1 MTPKDPF
8 AETSIGD
15 FERPIVPPKAPPK
28 AEGPVPA
35 ALDADERALANAA
48 DDVKKELKPLE
59 RYEKALKDLKLTR
72 DEAATIVD
80 TILMQGYWT
89 KEMKL
94 TPKRKIVFRSRLY
107 KDTQRFHD
115 FCEVTQPRNPS
126 YYNEILYKYSL
137 AASLEQYDT
146 VKFDHP
152 GRDADEKMIAEAFRK
167 RLSFVENLGDP
178 ALRLCYAKLSEFD
191 EIVSTVMQEGAV
203 ENF

>member
-1 MTPKDPF
+1 MPVKDPF
-8 AETSIGD
+8 ADASIGD
-15 FERPIVPPKAPPK
+15 FERPLAPPPKAK
-28 AEGPVPA
+28 VEGTAPA
-35 ALDADERALANAA
+35 ALDADESALAHAA

-72 DEAATIVD
+72 DEAAVIVD
-80 TILMQGYWT
+80 TILMQGYWA
-89 KEMKL
+89 KEMRL
-94 TPKRKIVFRSRLY
+94 TPKRKIVLRSRMY

-115 FCEVTQPRNPS
+115 FVEVTQPRNPS

-152 GRDADEKMIAEAFRK
+152 ERDADEKMIAEAFRK
-167 RLSFVENLGDP
+167 RLAFVENLADP
-178 ALRLCYAKLSEFD
+178 ALRLCYTKLAEFD